1 MTLAYQGTV
10 SGIHVTSG
18 TTYAVNNPDGTTGT
32 GTTSIIPVPVASP
45 VTSAANAA
53 TNNAAPTTAYTSATT
68 GSLPSA
74 TSANTGSLPSATST
88 GTMSLYPL
96 LLVAII
102 GAAALIADR
111 EGWI

>member
-74 TSANTGSLPSATST
+74 TST